1 MLIEINTLKSGTE
14 TILSNENLSLKEKI
28 KELEKE
34 IEILRENNIKL
45 GSRIQKIRRIAC
57 YDEDDVQI
65 ND

>member
-34 IEILRENNIKL
+34 IEILKENNIKL
-45 GSRIQKIRRIAC
+45 GSRIQKIRRISC